1 MKAAL
6 WTMFASL
13 ALLWTGAAALLAKV
27 VEGAAQALAA
37 GGAISAGAAV
47 ASMPAPAW
55 LAPFFDA
62 AHWSAVQDATG
73 RLLQGSIDTL
83 PAIGTAVTWLE
94 PSVWLFWGLGAIL
107 LLGVTLLAHAMLGRF
122 GRHAGPDQPREA

>member
-6 WTMFASL
+6 WTVFASL

-47 ASMPAPAW
+47 ASMPAPTW

-73 RLLQGSIDTL
+73 RLLQGSVDTL

-94 PSVWLFWGLGAIL
+94 PAVWMLWGLGAIL

-122 GRHAGPDQPREA
+122 GRRNGPGQAREA